1 MAKFRLSLFLFALL
15 LSLLVSCSTEATSER
30 GRVEFST
37 KEMRLSDAKFGT
49 DNVVHFTIYNRGEGN
64 LTIKKVQTG
73 CSCSKPK
80 IEKREIPPNDSS
92 VVTVVYRPKILGP
105 DMQNISVYTSAA
117 EEPYEL
123 FLRAKVRE

>member
-1 MAKFRLSLFLFALL
+1 MVKLRLALFALL
-15 LSLLVSCSTEATSER
+15 LSLLVSCSTEATS
-30 GRVEFST
+30 GKHHVAFST
-37 KEMRLSDAKFGT
+37 KEMKLYDAKFGT
-49 DNVVHFTIYNRGEGN
+49 DNVVHFTVYNHGEGH

-80 IEKREIPPNDSS
+80 IEKREVPPNDSS

-105 DMQNISVYTSAA
+105 DMQNISVYTNAA

-123 FLRAKVRE
+123 VLRAKVRE